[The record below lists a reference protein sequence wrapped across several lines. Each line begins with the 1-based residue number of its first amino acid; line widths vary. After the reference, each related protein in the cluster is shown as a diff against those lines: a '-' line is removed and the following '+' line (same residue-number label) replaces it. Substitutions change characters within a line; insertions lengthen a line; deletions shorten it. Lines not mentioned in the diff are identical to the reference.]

1 MFIIL
6 RYITRFITKQTRSR
20 DDERATI
27 FPSHRLRKNYIP
39 PTAATALAQVAA
51 PQLECGWDSVRNA
64 CGSIRNQRRNSLR
77 TTIREAERRDHDDD
91 GCGGRRG
98 VEVFISTVERWLTCS
113 LRLHTKLTISAD
125 EDQTERPD
133 QTRPG
138 VGARRLSVLMS
149 WVWYTYT
156 YGRDGKLMCV
166 LFCISTIPGRWA
178 IRARCLS
185 AGAQDAQALYRVI
198 CLFGYIWPRMRMWK
212 MCFAEYVFVW
222 VWVYEIAG
230 KKGFGRA
237 KVYIPTRRAVALRL
251 TLLSCYR
258 AKVLLT

>member
-1 MFIIL
+1 MWGQ
-6 RYITRFITKQTRSR
+6 R
-20 DDERATI
+20 E
-27 FPSHRLRKNYIP
+27 
-39 PTAATALAQVAA
+39 
-51 PQLECGWDSVRNA
+51 NA
-64 CGSIRNQRRNSLR
+64 CGSIRNQRRSSLR

-138 VGARRLSVLMS
+138 VGARRLLVVMS
-149 WVWYTYT
+149 WVLYTYT
-156 YGRDGKLMCV
+156 YGRYGKLMCV

-198 CLFGYIWPRMRMWK
+198 CLFGYIWPRMRLWK
-212 MCFAEYVFVW
+212 NCILQNMYLCEYECTKLREKRDSGGQR
-222 VWVYEIAG
+222 YIYRPDELLR
-230 KKGFGRA
+230 FGW
-237 KVYIPTRRAVALRL
+237 P
-251 TLLSCYR
+251 CYP
-258 AKVLLT
+258 AIEQKCCWLN